1 MNAIRTGII
10 NENIKLFKRSKY
22 KILLICIGILSMAL
36 GIISNFTGGLI
47 NVSLSNLPL
56 NILSILTNVLIPL
69 VIFMA
74 VADLFAAEQE
84 NGTIKAIITR
94 PISRNEILV
103 SKMISILIYVI
114 SILVI
119 TFIVSSVMGIFFGR
133 TTVINIPEIFIAYVV
148 SIFPIIPTILLSI
161 LISQLSKSSSSSVM
175 LSVLVY
181 IIIMLSGIV
190 IPSISSMI
198 FISYTNW
205 YKLFIGAQMPI
216 KSILTIIGLLLG
228 YSLVFFSGA
237 YALFEKKEY

>member
-1 MNAIRTGII
+1 MNAIRIGII
-10 NENIKLFKRSKY
+10 NESTKLFARSKY
-22 KILLICIGILSMAL
+22 KILLICIGILCICL
-36 GIISNFTGGLI
+36 GLISNFTEGLI

-56 NILSILTNVLIPL
+56 NILSILANILIPL
-69 VIFMA
+69 IVFMA

-84 NGTIKAIITR
+84 NGTIKAVITR
-94 PISRNEILV
+94 PINRNEILI

-114 SILVI
+114 SILII
-119 TFIVSSVMGIFFGR
+119 TFIIGLVMGIFFGR
-133 TTVINIPEIFIAYVV
+133 TQVITIPEIFIAYVV
-148 SIFPIIPTILLSI
+148 SVLPIIPIILLSI

-175 LSVLVY
+175 LSVLIY
-181 IIIMLSGIV
+181 IIIMLLGI
-190 IPSISSMI
+190 IFPSISSMI

-216 KSILTIIGLLLG
+216 KSILIIVGLLMG

>member
-114 SILVI
+114 SILLI

-181 IIIMLSGIV
+181 IIIMLSGII

>member
-181 IIIMLSGIV
+181 IIIMLSGII

>member
-1 MNAIRTGII
+1 MNAIRIGII
-10 NENIKLFKRSKY
+10 NESTKLFKRSKY
-22 KILLICIGILSMAL
+22 KILLICIGILCIAL
-36 GIISNFTGGLI
+36 GLISNFTGGLI

-56 NILSILTNVLIPL
+56 NLLSILTSVLIPL

-84 NGTIKAIITR
+84 NGTIKAVITR
-94 PISRNEILV
+94 PISRNEILI
-103 SKMISILIYVI
+103 SKMISILIYVT
-114 SILVI
+114 SILII
-119 TFIVSSVMGIFFGR
+119 TFIIGLVMGIFFGR
-133 TTVINIPEIFIAYVV
+133 TQVINIPEIFIAYVV
-148 SIFPIIPTILLSI
+148 SVLPIIPIIFLSI

-175 LSVLVY
+175 LSVLIY
-181 IIIMLSGIV
+181 IIIMLLGI
-190 IPSISSMI
+190 IFPSISSMI

-216 KSILTIIGLLLG
+216 KSILIIVGLLMG

>member
-1 MNAIRTGII
+1 MNAIKTGII

-36 GIISNFTGGLI
+36 GVISNFTGGLI

-56 NILSILTNVLIPL
+56 NILSILTNGLIPL

-84 NGTIKAIITR
+84 NGTIKSIITR

-181 IIIMLSGIV
+181 IIIMLSGII

-198 FISYTNW
+198 FVSYTNW

>member
-1 MNAIRTGII
+1 MNAIRVGTI
-10 NENIKLFKRSKY
+10 NECTKLFKRSKY
-22 KILLICIGILSMAL
+22 KILLISIGILSIVL
-36 GIISNFTGGLI
+36 GVISNYTGGLI

-69 VIFMA
+69 ITFMA

-94 PISRNEILV
+94 PTSRSEILI

-114 SILVI
+114 SILII
-119 TFIVSSVMGIFFGR
+119 TFIVSLVMGISLGR
-133 TTVINIPEIFIAYVV
+133 TQIINIPEIFMAYIV

-175 LSVLVY
+175 ISVLIY
-181 IIIMLSGIV
+181 IIIMLSGIIV
-190 IPSISSMI
+190 PKVSSMI

>member
-114 SILVI
+114 SILLI

>member
-1 MNAIRTGII
+1 MNAIRIGII
-10 NENIKLFKRSKY
+10 NESTKIFKRSKY
-22 KILLICIGILSMAL
+22 KVLLICIGILSIVL
-36 GIISNFTGGLI
+36 GLISNYTGGLI

-69 VIFMA
+69 IIFMV
-74 VADLFAAEQE
+74 VADLFTAEQE
-84 NGTIKAIITR
+84 NGTIKAVITR
-94 PISRNEILV
+94 PISRNEILI
-103 SKMISILIYVI
+103 SKMIAILIYVA
-114 SILVI
+114 SILII
-119 TFIVSSVMGIFFGR
+119 TFIISLVMGIFFGR
-133 TTVINIPEIFIAYVV
+133 TQIISIPEIFISYVV
-148 SIFPIIPTILLSI
+148 SILPIIPTILLSI

-175 LSVLVY
+175 FSVLIY
-181 IIIMLSGIV
+181 IIIMLSGIIV
-190 IPSISSMI
+190 PKVSSMI

>member
-1 MNAIRTGII
+1 MNAIRIGII
-10 NENIKLFKRSKY
+10 NESTKLFKRSKY
-22 KILLICIGILSMAL
+22 KILLICIGILCIAL
-36 GIISNFTGGLI
+36 GLISNYTGGLI

-69 VIFMA
+69 IVFMA

-94 PISRNEILV
+94 PISRNEILI
-103 SKMISILIYVI
+103 SKMISILIYII
-114 SILVI
+114 SILII
-119 TFIVSSVMGIFFGR
+119 TFIIGSVMGIFFGR
-133 TTVINIPEIFIAYVV
+133 TQVIDIPEIFVAYVV
-148 SIFPIIPTILLSI
+148 SILPIIPTILLSI
-161 LISQLSKSSSSSVM
+161 LISQGSKSSSSSVM
-175 LSVLVY
+175 LSVLIY
-181 IIIMLSGIV
+181 IIIMLLGIV
-190 IPSISSMI
+190 TPSISSMI

-216 KSILTIIGLLLG
+216 KSILIIVGLLMG